1 MSMHTINLSD
11 TQYDRTEAL
20 RYCRVRAEGIDLT
33 YIMLRVE
40 EIFWR
45 MAQHREF
52 DASEFSL
59 GGYVVRRGR
68 GADDLVAI
76 PVFPSRFF
84 RQSCIFVHEGSGI
97 RRPEDLR
104 GKRIGVP
111 EYQMTAAVWARGIL
125 ADDYGVRAAD
135 VEWVQG
141 GLEEPGRIPFEPAE
155 PPGIAVGFAPVNRS
169 LAQMLEIGEID
180 ALVTARTPSSF
191 RRGGGAVRRL
201 FEHPFEIEREYFR
214 RTGIFPIMH
223 TLVVKKEI
231 LDANPWVA
239 FTLFKAFSEAKD
251 LAMADLTQTSA
262 LPLSLPFLVEHAYQT
277 MDLMGEDFWPYG
289 LESNRRTLETFVR
302 YMHEQGL
309 IPEPMTV
316 ETLFPQSTQ
325 RTFRV

>member
-1 MSMHTINLSD
+1 MLRLTLAAGH
-11 TQYDRTEAL
+11 YDRTEAL
-20 RYCRVRAEGIDLT
+20 RDGRVRAEGIDLT

-68 GADDLVAI
+68 GAADRGAI
-76 PVFPSRFF
+76 PGFPSRVVRPACLFGHAAAG
-84 RQSCIFVHEGSGI
+84 V
-97 RRPEDLR
+97 RRPENLR
-104 GKRIGVP
+104 GKRVGVP

-125 ADDYGVRAAD
+125 SDDYGVRAAD

-155 PPGIAVGFAPVNRS
+155 PPGVTVGFAPANRS
-169 LAQMLEIGEID
+169 LAQMLESGEID
-180 ALVTARTPSSF
+180 ALVTARTPSTF
-191 RRGGGAVRRL
+191 KRGGGAVRRL
-201 FEHPFEIEREYFR
+201 FEQPFEVERDYFR

-231 LDANPWVA
+231 LEANPWVA

-302 YMHEQGL
+302 YMREQGL
-309 IPEPMTV
+309 IPEPIAL
-316 ETLFPQSTQ
+316 ETLFPESTQ

>member
-1 MSMHTINLSD
+1 MLRLTLAAGH
-11 TQYDRTEAL
+11 YDRTEAL
-20 RYCRVRAEGIDLT
+20 RDGRVRAEGIDLT

-84 RQSCIFVHEGSGI
+84 RQSCIFVHEGSGV
-97 RRPEDLR
+97 RSAEDLR
-104 GKRIGVP
+104 GKRVGVP

-155 PPGIAVGFAPVNRS
+155 PAG
-169 LAQMLEIGEID
+169 
-180 ALVTARTPSSF
+180 VTARS
-191 RRGGGAVRRL
+191 RRGSLAGANAGEWRDRRAGHRQDALDLSTRMTRRCGGSSSTRSRSSATISAEL
-201 FEHPFEIEREYFR
+201 
-214 RTGIFPIMH
+214 
-223 TLVVKKEI
+223 
-231 LDANPWVA
+231 
-239 FTLFKAFSEAKD
+239 AFSPSCTPWWSEKRCW
-251 LAMADLTQTSA
+251 S
-262 LPLSLPFLVEHAYQT
+262 
-277 MDLMGEDFWPYG
+277 
-289 LESNRRTLETFVR
+289 
-302 YMHEQGL
+302 
-309 IPEPMTV
+309 
-316 ETLFPQSTQ
+316 
-325 RTFRV
+325 

>member
-1 MSMHTINLSD
+1 MLRLTLAAGH
-11 TQYDRTEAL
+11 YDRTEAL
-20 RYCRVRAEGIDLT
+20 RDGRVRAEGIDLT

-52 DASEFSL
+52 DASGFSSRL
-59 GGYVVRRGR
+59 CRAPGR
-68 GADDLVAI
+68 GAGDLVAI

-84 RQSCIFVHEGSGI
+84 RQSCIFVHAGSNV
-97 RRPEDLR
+97 RRPEELR

-111 EYQMTAAVWARGIL
+111 EYQMTAAVWARGML

-155 PPGIAVGFAPVNRS
+155 PPGVTVGFAPADRS
-169 LAQMLEIGEID
+169 LAQMLESGRDRRAGHGQD
-180 ALVTARTPSSF
+180 AVDIST
-191 RRGGGAVRRL
+191 RRYCGAT
-201 FEHPFEIEREYFR
+201 PFEQPFEVERDYFR

-277 MDLMGEDFWPYG
+277 MDLMGEDFGPTG
-289 LESNRRTLETFVR
+289 SRAIGTRSRRSCATCT
-302 YMHEQGL
+302 
-309 IPEPMTV
+309 
-316 ETLFPQSTQ
+316 SKD
-325 RTFRV
+325 

>member
-1 MSMHTINLSD
+1 MLRLTLAAGH
-11 TQYDRTEAL
+11 YDRTEAL
-20 RYCRVRAEGIDLT
+20 RDGRVRAEGIDLT

-68 GADDLVAI
+68 GADDLLAI

-84 RQSCIFVHEGSGI
+84 RQSCIFVHEGSGV

-111 EYQMTAAVWARGIL
+111 EYQMTAAVWARGML

-141 GLEEPGRIPFEPAE
+141 GLEEPGRLPFEPAE
-155 PPGIAVGFAPVNRS
+155 PAGVTVGFAPADRS
-169 LAQMLEIGEID
+169 LAQMLESGEID
-180 ALVTARTPSSF
+180 ALVTARTPSTF
-191 RRGGGAVRRL
+191 QLGGSAVRRL
-201 FEHPFEIEREYFR
+201 FEHPFEVERDYFR

-277 MDLMGEDFWPYG
+277 MDLMGEDFWPYA
-289 LESNRRTLETFVR
+289 LESNRHTLETFVR

-309 IPEPMTV
+309 IPKPMAL
-316 ETLFPQSTQ
+316 ETLFPESTQ

>member
-1 MSMHTINLSD
+1 
-11 TQYDRTEAL
+11 
-20 RYCRVRAEGIDLT
+20 
-33 YIMLRVE
+33 
-40 EIFWR
+40 
-45 MAQHREF
+45 
-52 DASEFSL
+52 
-59 GGYVVRRGR
+59 
-68 GADDLVAI
+68 
-76 PVFPSRFF
+76 
-84 RQSCIFVHEGSGI
+84 
-97 RRPEDLR
+97 
-104 GKRIGVP
+104 
-111 EYQMTAAVWARGIL
+111 MTAAVWARGIL

-155 PPGIAVGFAPVNRS
+155 PAGVTVGFAPADRS
-169 LAQMLEIGEID
+169 LAQMLESGEID
-180 ALVTARTPSSF
+180 ALVTARTPSTF
-191 RRGGGAVRRL
+191 RRSGSAVRRL
-201 FEHPFEIEREYFR
+201 FEHPFEVERDYFR

-231 LDANPWVA
+231 LEANPWVA

-309 IPEPMTV
+309 IPKPMAL
-316 ETLFPQSTQ
+316 ETLFPESTQ

>member
-1 MSMHTINLSD
+1 MLRLTLAAGH
-11 TQYDRTEAL
+11 YDRTEAL
-20 RYCRVRAEGIDLT
+20 RDGRVRAEGIDLT

-76 PVFPSRFF
+76 TVFPSRFF
-84 RQSCIFVHEGSGI
+84 RQSCIFVHDGSGV
-97 RRPEDLR
+97 RSPQDLR
-104 GKRIGVP
+104 GKRVGVP

-141 GLEEPGRIPFEPAE
+141 GLEEPGRLPFEPAE
-155 PPGIAVGFAPVNRS
+155 PPGVRVGFAPADRS
-169 LAQMLEIGEID
+169 LAQMLESGGID
-180 ALVTARTPSSF
+180 ALVTARTPSTF
-191 RRGGGAVRRL
+191 RRSGSAVRRL
-201 FEHPFEIEREYFR
+201 FEHPFEVERDYFR

-289 LESNRRTLETFVR
+289 IAKNRQALDTFLR
-302 YMHEQGL
+302 YHHEQGL
-309 IPEPMTV
+309 SKRRLKPEEIFAK
-316 ETLFPQSTQ
+316 ETLEAFKI
-325 RTFRV
+325 